1 MGTFLSQVCGGGAD
15 NQAEA
20 TATIEAER
28 FGPALKK
35 IDEAVQEA
43 QENATEHGRPSAWR
57 YVSEPADDMP
67 NANFARPEL
76 SAKAI
81 CAAANLPVYDDT
93 YARLRS
99 EYLGVGRYLTYARK
113 D

>member
-1 MGTFLSQVCGGGAD
+1 MSTLVSKDRAN

-43 QENATEHGRPSAWR
+43 KENVTEYGRPSAWR
-57 YVSEPADDMP
+57 
-67 NANFARPEL
+67 
-76 SAKAI
+76 
-81 CAAANLPVYDDT
+81 
-93 YARLRS
+93 
-99 EYLGVGRYLTYARK
+99 
-113 D
+113 